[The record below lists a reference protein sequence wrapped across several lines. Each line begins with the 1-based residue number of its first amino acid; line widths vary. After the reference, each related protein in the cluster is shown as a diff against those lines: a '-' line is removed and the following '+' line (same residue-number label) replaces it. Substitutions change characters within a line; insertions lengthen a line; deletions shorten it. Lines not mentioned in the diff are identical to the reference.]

1 MLLKYYCTVL
11 FSFRN
16 IIISIYIIYL
26 LYISFAR
33 SCCYAKC
40 KYLPLVVMYETAT
53 IVK

>member
-33 SCCYAKC
+33 SCCYVPNVNI
-40 KYLPLVVMYETAT
+40 YLLWSCT
-53 IVK
+53 KLQQ